1 MLGTIN
7 PEILFLQ
14 QEDQIKAG
22 LLDMKMIL
30 KITEDTYKMLGQGQI
45 QNPPKVHLGI
55 PEGTEWESF
64 FNTMPSYIGGD
75 MNIAGI
81 KWAAES
87 KKNATTPGIPYG
99 IDISILSDPVTV
111 LPFCI
116 QDGTIITAMRT
127 SAVAGLQ
134 AKYCAPSDTDT
145 ATLIGAGVIGRTMIM
160 AICEAIPTVKT
171 IYLCDLDLEKAEQVA
186 KESEGK
192 YGVTIIPTSD
202 SKAAAAKS
210 QLIVGETT
218 ARTPFI
224 DKSWVKPHSAI
235 VCVSNEATTD
245 VVKAADVNVVD
256 YWKQII
262 TFKNKAITQVF
273 DAGEITKEEVL
284 ETSDLVLGKP
294 CRTSDEQFIYACS
307 LGLGALDIT
316 VAYALYQN
324 AVKMGLGTKV
334 KLWDKPLW
342 EYTPRSKTRRGE
354 TIMKKASALLL
365 ALVTLLSLTAC
376 AGKEDAASSAL
387 DQIKQKGELVVGT
400 SADYP
405 PYEFHAEVDGKDTI
419 VGFDME
425 IAQAIAD
432 KLGVSMKIVDMSFD
446 NLLMSLAND
455 EFDLVIA
462 GLSADEERR
471 KTTDFSDPY
480 LEAKN
485 LILVRAE
492 DADKYASL
500 DDLKGVKGG
509 AQTGSKPYN
518 NCVTYCGE
526 EATVG
531 LAKVQ
536 DLVMELEAGKL
547 DVVFLDYMTV
557 LSYADAK
564 EDLAAVDLGIP
575 ETSDGYSIAVKKG
588 NTELAEFINGVLAEL
603 KEQNAIEQFIVEAK
617 KLESAAE

>member
-75 MNIAGI
+75 LNIAGI

-171 IYLCDLDLEKAEQVA
+171 IYLCDLDLEKAQQVA

-324 AVKMGLGTKV
+324 AVKLGLGTKV

-354 TIMKKASALLL
+354 NSMKKAIALLL

-376 AGKEDAASSAL
+376 AGKEDADSSAL

-405 PYEFHAEVDGKDTI
+405 PYEFHTEVDGKDTI

-432 KLGVSMKIVDMSFD
+432 KMGVSMKIVDMSFD

-526 EATVG
+526 ETTVG

-564 EDLAAVDLGIP
+564 EDLAAVDLNIP
-575 ETSDGYSIAVKKG
+575 DNSDGYSIAVKKG

>member
-75 MNIAGI
+75 LNIAGI

-186 KESEGK
+186 EESEGK

-224 DKSWVKPHSAI
+224 DKNWVKPHSAI
-235 VCVSNEATTD
+235 VCVSNEAMTD

-324 AVKMGLGTKV
+324 AVKLGLGTKV

-342 EYTPRSKTRRGE
+342 E
-354 TIMKKASALLL
+354 
-365 ALVTLLSLTAC
+365 
-376 AGKEDAASSAL
+376 
-387 DQIKQKGELVVGT
+387 
-400 SADYP
+400 
-405 PYEFHAEVDGKDTI
+405 
-419 VGFDME
+419 
-425 IAQAIAD
+425 
-432 KLGVSMKIVDMSFD
+432 
-446 NLLMSLAND
+446 
-455 EFDLVIA
+455 
-462 GLSADEERR
+462 
-471 KTTDFSDPY
+471 
-480 LEAKN
+480 
-485 LILVRAE
+485 
-492 DADKYASL
+492 
-500 DDLKGVKGG
+500 
-509 AQTGSKPYN
+509 
-518 NCVTYCGE
+518 
-526 EATVG
+526 
-531 LAKVQ
+531 
-536 DLVMELEAGKL
+536 
-547 DVVFLDYMTV
+547 
-557 LSYADAK
+557 
-564 EDLAAVDLGIP
+564 
-575 ETSDGYSIAVKKG
+575 
-588 NTELAEFINGVLAEL
+588 
-603 KEQNAIEQFIVEAK
+603 
-617 KLESAAE
+617 